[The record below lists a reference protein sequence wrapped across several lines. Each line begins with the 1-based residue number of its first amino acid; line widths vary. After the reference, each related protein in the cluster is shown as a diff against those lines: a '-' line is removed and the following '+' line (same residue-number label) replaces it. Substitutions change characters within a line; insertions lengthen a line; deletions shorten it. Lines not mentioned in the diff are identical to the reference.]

1 MALALDTNILIY
13 AHFDQYPEHAKSRDF
28 LRGLLLRPDAF
39 YLGWQVYYEYLRL
52 ATHPRLHKIPLT
64 SKRAAEDMRVYLG
77 DPRCRVLV
85 ETESHQR
92 TIEEI
97 LKKLPSARGNFLH
110 DCHYATLL
118 KEHAVDTI
126 VTADTDFKK
135 FDFLKVVNPLT

>member
-13 AHFDQYPEHAKSRDF
+13 AHFEQYPEHASSREF
-28 LRGLLLRPDAF
+28 LKTLLTKPDTF

-64 SKRAAEDMRVYLG
+64 SKRAAEDMKTYLN
-77 DPRCRVLV
+77 DPRCRILT
-85 ETESHQR
+85 ETESHQK

-97 LKKLPSARGNFLH
+97 LKKLPSGRGNFLH
-110 DCHYATLL
+110 DCHYAALL
-118 KEHAVDTI
+118 KEHAIDTI

-135 FDFLKVVNPLT
+135 FDFLKVINPIA